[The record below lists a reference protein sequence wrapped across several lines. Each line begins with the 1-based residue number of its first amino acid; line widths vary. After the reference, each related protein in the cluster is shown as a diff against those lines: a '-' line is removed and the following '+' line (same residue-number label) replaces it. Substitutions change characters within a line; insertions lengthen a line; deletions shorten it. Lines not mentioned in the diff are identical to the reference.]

1 MAVRKMQDQY
11 VQELAQENK
20 RIHMMAY
27 ALIALLIA
35 VIVVSVLKQFM
46 LTSILLVVAIL
57 YQIFVVRRQ
66 QRAYLKKCENTNLEL
81 STLRDFSDTEIEEKG
96 TQLSEQDLEAAGLL
110 PFVPKTASF
119 FKSVHGVKEKLDICA
134 TDCSVAQHQHEKGV
148 AAEIN
153 TGNWIRIRLP
163 EHTGLNVR
171 ILEDGLFP
179 EAFRTDFYQKQQL
192 EEVARPDGIPSS
204 MHLYT
209 ADQEAKLPS
218 GAFLQK
224 LRSFTDYTPGKVAVS
239 IRDDVLDVYIRNRF
253 LSAGFSVREALTKL
267 ELIRD
272 PYPELQHVL
281 ELVSFLIR

>member
-1 MAVRKMQDQY
+1 MAVRKTQDQY

-20 RIHMMAY
+20 RIHYMAY
-27 ALIALLIA
+27 ALIVLLVA

-46 LTSILLVVAIL
+46 LTSILLVAALL
-57 YQIFVVRRQ
+57 YQIFGVRKQ

-81 STLRDFSDTEIEEKG
+81 STLRDFGDAEIEEKG
-96 TQLSEQDLEAAGLL
+96 TKLSEQELEDAGIL

-119 FKSVHGVKEKLDICA
+119 FKSIHGTKGKLDIRA

-153 TGNWIRIRLP
+153 TGNWIHILLP

-179 EAFRTDFYQKQQL
+179 EAFRTDFYEKQQL
-192 EEVARPDGIPSS
+192 EEAARPEGVPSS
-204 MHLYT
+204 MHIYT
-209 ADQEAKLPS
+209 DGEAAKLPS

-224 LRSFTDYTPGKVAVS
+224 LRSFADYTPGNIAMS

-253 LSAGFSVREALTKL
+253 LSAGFSVREAVTKQELT
-267 ELIRD
+267 RD
-272 PYPELQHVL
+272 PYPELHHVL

>member
-1 MAVRKMQDQY
+1 MAVRKTQDQY

-20 RIHMMAY
+20 RIHHMAY
-27 ALIALLIA
+27 ALIVLLIA
-35 VIVVSVLKQFM
+35 VIVASVLKQFI
-46 LTSILLVVAIL
+46 LTSLLLVAAIL

-81 STLRDFSDTEIEEKG
+81 STLKDFSDTDIEEKG
-96 TQLSEQDLEAAGLL
+96 TQLSEQDLDAAGLL
-110 PFVPKTASF
+110 PFVSKTARF
-119 FKSVHGVKEKLDICA
+119 FKSIHGTKGKLEIHS

-148 AAEIN
+148 AADIN

-253 LSAGFSVREALTKL
+253 LSAGFSVREALTKQ

>member
-1 MAVRKMQDQY
+1 MAVRKTQDQY

-20 RIHMMAY
+20 RIHHMAY
-27 ALIALLIA
+27 ALIVLLIA
-35 VIVVSVLKQFM
+35 VIVASVLKQFI
-46 LTSILLVVAIL
+46 LTSLLLVAAIL

-81 STLRDFSDTEIEEKG
+81 STLKDFSDTDIEEKG

-148 AAEIN
+148 AADIN

-253 LSAGFSVREALTKL
+253 LSAGFSVREALTKQ

>member
-1 MAVRKMQDQY
+1 MAVRKTQDQY
-11 VQELAQENK
+11 VQELTQENK
-20 RIHMMAY
+20 RIHYMAY
-27 ALIALLIA
+27 ALIVLLIA
-35 VIVVSVLKQFM
+35 VIVASVLKQFI
-46 LTSILLVVAIL
+46 LTSLLLVAAIL

-81 STLRDFSDTEIEEKG
+81 STLKDFNDTSIEEKG

-119 FKSVHGVKEKLDICA
+119 FKSIHGTKGKLDICA

-148 AAEIN
+148 AAEIS

-179 EAFRTDFYQKQQL
+179 EVFRTDFYQKQQL
-192 EEVARPDGIPSS
+192 EEAARPDGIPLS

-253 LSAGFSVREALTKL
+253 LSAGFSIREALTKQAL
-267 ELIRD
+267 TRD

>member
-1 MAVRKMQDQY
+1 MAVRKTQDQY

-20 RIHMMAY
+20 RIHYMAY
-27 ALIALLIA
+27 VLIVLLIA
-35 VIVVSVLKQFM
+35 VIVASVLKQFI
-46 LTSILLVVAIL
+46 LTSLLLLAAIA
-57 YQIFVVRRQ
+57 YQIFVVRKQ

-81 STLRDFSDTEIEEKG
+81 STLKDFSDTDIEEKG

-119 FKSVHGVKEKLDICA
+119 FKSIQGTKGKLDIRA

-148 AAEIN
+148 AAEIS

-179 EAFRTDFYQKQQL
+179 EVFRTDFYQKQQL
-192 EEVARPDGIPSS
+192 EEVARPDSIPSS

-253 LSAGFSVREALTKL
+253 LSAGFSVREALTKQAL
-267 ELIRD
+267 TRD

>member
-1 MAVRKMQDQY
+1 MAVRKTQDQY

-20 RIHMMAY
+20 RIHHMAY
-27 ALIALLIA
+27 ALIVLLIA
-35 VIVVSVLKQFM
+35 VIVASVLKQFI
-46 LTSILLVVAIL
+46 LTSLLLVAAIL

-81 STLRDFSDTEIEEKG
+81 STLKDFSDTDIEEKG
-96 TQLSEQDLEAAGLL
+96 TQLSEQDLDAAGLL

-148 AAEIN
+148 AADIN

-253 LSAGFSVREALTKL
+253 LSAGFSVREALTKQ

>member
-1 MAVRKMQDQY
+1 MAVRKTQDQY

-20 RIHMMAY
+20 RIRYMAY
-27 ALIALLIA
+27 ALIVLLIA
-35 VIVVSVLKQFM
+35 VIAVSVFKQFI
-46 LTSILLVVAIL
+46 LTSLLLAAAIL

-66 QRAYLKKCENTNLEL
+66 QRAYLKTCENTNLEL
-81 STLRDFSDTEIEEKG
+81 STLKDFSDTDIEEKG

-119 FKSVHGVKEKLDICA
+119 FKSIHGTKGKLDIRA

-153 TGNWIRIRLP
+153 TGNWIHILLP

-171 ILEDGLFP
+171 ILEEGLFP
-179 EAFRTDFYQKQQL
+179 EVVRTDFYEKQQL
-192 EEVARPDGIPSS
+192 EEATRPEGVPSS
-204 MHLYT
+204 MHIYT
-209 ADQEAKLPS
+209 DGEAAKLPS

-224 LRSFTDYTPGKVAVS
+224 LRSFADYTPGNIAMS

-253 LSAGFSVREALTKL
+253 LSAGFSVRETVTKQELT
-267 ELIRD
+267 RD
-272 PYPELQHVL
+272 PYPELHHVL

>member
-1 MAVRKMQDQY
+1 MAVRKTQDQY

-20 RIHMMAY
+20 RIHHMAY
-27 ALIALLIA
+27 ALIVLLIA
-35 VIVVSVLKQFM
+35 VIVASALKQFI
-46 LTSILLVVAIL
+46 LTSLLLVAAIL

-81 STLRDFSDTEIEEKG
+81 STLKDFSDTDIEEKG
-96 TQLSEQDLEAAGLL
+96 TQLSEQDLDAAGLL

-148 AAEIN
+148 AADIN

-253 LSAGFSVREALTKL
+253 LSAGFSVREALTKQ

>member
-1 MAVRKMQDQY
+1 MAVRKTQDQY
-11 VQELAQENK
+11 VQELTQENK
-20 RIHMMAY
+20 RIHYMAY
-27 ALIALLIA
+27 ALIVLLIA
-35 VIVVSVLKQFM
+35 VIVASVLKQFI
-46 LTSILLVVAIL
+46 LTSLLLVAAIL

-81 STLRDFSDTEIEEKG
+81 STLKDFSDTDIEEKG

-119 FKSVHGVKEKLDICA
+119 FKSIHGTKGKLDICA

-148 AAEIN
+148 AAEIS

-192 EEVARPDGIPSS
+192 EEAARPDGIPSS

-224 LRSFTDYTPGKVAVS
+224 LRAFSEYTPGKISVS
-239 IRDDVLDVYIRNRF
+239 IEDDVLDVYIRNRF
-253 LSAGFSVREALTKL
+253 LSAGFSVREAVTKQA
-267 ELIRD
+267 LIRD

-281 ELVSFLIR
+281 ELVPFLIR

>member
-1 MAVRKMQDQY
+1 MAVRKTQDQY

-20 RIHMMAY
+20 RIHYLAY
-27 ALIALLIA
+27 ALIVLLVA
-35 VIVVSVLKQFM
+35 VIVVSVLKQFV
-46 LTSILLVVAIL
+46 LTSILLVAALL
-57 YQIFVVRRQ
+57 YQIFVVRKQ

-81 STLRDFSDTEIEEKG
+81 STLRDFSDTEVEEKG
-96 TQLSEQDLEAAGLL
+96 TQLSEQDLEDAGLL

-119 FKSVHGVKEKLDICA
+119 FKSIHGTKGKLDIRA

-153 TGNWIRIRLP
+153 TGNWIHILLP

-179 EAFRTDFYQKQQL
+179 EEFRTDFYEKQQL
-192 EEVARPDGIPSS
+192 EEAARPEGVPSS
-204 MHLYT
+204 MHIYT
-209 ADQEAKLPS
+209 DGEAAKLPS

-224 LRSFTDYTPGKVAVS
+224 LRSFADYTPGNIAMS

-253 LSAGFSVREALTKL
+253 LSAGFSVRETVTKQELT
-267 ELIRD
+267 RD
-272 PYPELQHVL
+272 PYPELHHVL

>member
-1 MAVRKMQDQY
+1 MAVRKTQDQY

-20 RIHMMAY
+20 RIHHMAY
-27 ALIALLIA
+27 ALIVLLIA
-35 VIVVSVLKQFM
+35 VIVASVLKQFI
-46 LTSILLVVAIL
+46 LTSLLLVAAIL

-81 STLRDFSDTEIEEKG
+81 STLKDFSDTDIEEKG
-96 TQLSEQDLEAAGLL
+96 TQLSEQDLDAAGLL

-148 AAEIN
+148 AADIN

-224 LRSFTDYTPGKVAVS
+224 LRAFSEYTPGKISVS
-239 IRDDVLDVYIRNRF
+239 IEDDVLDVYIRNRF
-253 LSAGFSVREALTKL
+253 LNAGFSVREAVTKQA
-267 ELIRD
+267 LIRD

>member
-1 MAVRKMQDQY
+1 MAVRKTQDQY

-20 RIHMMAY
+20 RIHHMAY
-27 ALIALLIA
+27 ALIVLLIA
-35 VIVVSVLKQFM
+35 VIVASVLKQFI
-46 LTSILLVVAIL
+46 LTSLLLLAAIA
-57 YQIFVVRRQ
+57 YQIFGVRKQ

-81 STLRDFSDTEIEEKG
+81 STLKDFSDTDIEEKG

-119 FKSVHGVKEKLDICA
+119 FKSVHGVKGKLDIRA

-148 AAEIN
+148 AAEIS

-179 EAFRTDFYQKQQL
+179 EVFRTDFYQKQQL
-192 EEVARPDGIPSS
+192 EEAARPDSIPSS

-253 LSAGFSVREALTKL
+253 LSAGFSVREALTKQAL
-267 ELIRD
+267 TRD

>member
-1 MAVRKMQDQY
+1 MAVRKTQDQY

-20 RIHMMAY
+20 RIHHMAY
-27 ALIALLIA
+27 ALIVLLIA
-35 VIVVSVLKQFM
+35 VIVASVLKQFI
-46 LTSILLVVAIL
+46 LTSLLLVAAIL

-81 STLRDFSDTEIEEKG
+81 STLKDFSDTDIEEKG
-96 TQLSEQDLEAAGLL
+96 TQLSEQDLDAAGLL

-148 AAEIN
+148 AADIN

-224 LRSFTDYTPGKVAVS
+224 FRSFTDYTPGKVAVS

-253 LSAGFSVREALTKL
+253 LSAGFSVREALTKQ

>member
-1 MAVRKMQDQY
+1 MAVRKTQDQY
-11 VQELAQENK
+11 VQELTQENK
-20 RIHMMAY
+20 RIHYMAY
-27 ALIALLIA
+27 ALIVLLIA
-35 VIVVSVLKQFM
+35 VIVASVLKQFI
-46 LTSILLVVAIL
+46 LTSLLLVAAIL

-81 STLRDFSDTEIEEKG
+81 STLKDFSDTDIEEKG

-119 FKSVHGVKEKLDICA
+119 FKSVHGAKGKLDICA

-192 EEVARPDGIPSS
+192 EEAARPDSIPSS

-253 LSAGFSVREALTKL
+253 LSAGFSVREAVTKQELT
-267 ELIRD
+267 RD
-272 PYPELQHVL
+272 PYPELHHVL

>member
-1 MAVRKMQDQY
+1 MAVRKTQDQY

-20 RIHMMAY
+20 RIHYMAY
-27 ALIALLIA
+27 VLIVLLIA
-35 VIVVSVLKQFM
+35 VIVASVLKQFI
-46 LTSILLVVAIL
+46 LTSLLLVAAIL

-81 STLRDFSDTEIEEKG
+81 STLKDFGDTSIEEKG

-119 FKSVHGVKEKLDICA
+119 FKSIHGTKGKLDIRA

-153 TGNWIRIRLP
+153 TGNWIHILLP

-179 EAFRTDFYQKQQL
+179 EAFRTDFYEKQQL
-192 EEVARPDGIPSS
+192 EEAARPEGVPSS
-204 MHLYT
+204 MHIYT
-209 ADQEAKLPS
+209 DGEAAKLPS

-224 LRSFTDYTPGKVAVS
+224 LRSFADYTPGNIAMS

-253 LSAGFSVREALTKL
+253 LSAGFSVREALTKQ
-267 ELIRD
+267 ELTRD

>member
-1 MAVRKMQDQY
+1 MAVRKTQDQY

-20 RIHMMAY
+20 RIHHMAY
-27 ALIALLIA
+27 ALIVLLIA
-35 VIVVSVLKQFM
+35 VIVASVLKRFI
-46 LTSILLVVAIL
+46 LTSLLLVAAIF

-81 STLRDFSDTEIEEKG
+81 STLKDFSDTDIEEKG
-96 TQLSEQDLEAAGLL
+96 TQLSEQDLDAAGLL

>member
-1 MAVRKMQDQY
+1 MAVRKTQDQY

-20 RIHMMAY
+20 RIHHMAY
-27 ALIALLIA
+27 ALIVLLIA
-35 VIVVSVLKQFM
+35 VIVASVLKQFI
-46 LTSILLVVAIL
+46 LTSLLLVAAIL

-81 STLRDFSDTEIEEKG
+81 STLKDFSDTDIEEKG
-96 TQLSEQDLEAAGLL
+96 MQLSEQDLDAAGLL

-148 AAEIN
+148 AADIN

-253 LSAGFSVREALTKL
+253 LSAGFSVREAVTKQA
-267 ELIRD
+267 LIRD
-272 PYPELQHVL
+272 PYPELHHVL

>member
-1 MAVRKMQDQY
+1 MAVRKTQDQY
-11 VQELAQENK
+11 VQELVQENK
-20 RIHMMAY
+20 RIHYMAY
-27 ALIALLIA
+27 ALIVLLIA
-35 VIVVSVLKQFM
+35 VIVASVLKRFI
-46 LTSILLVVAIL
+46 LTSLLLVAAIF

-81 STLRDFSDTEIEEKG
+81 STLKDFSDTDIEEKG
-96 TQLSEQDLEAAGLL
+96 TQLSEQDLDAAGLL

>member
-1 MAVRKMQDQY
+1 MAVRKTQDQY

-20 RIHMMAY
+20 RIHHMAY
-27 ALIALLIA
+27 ALIVLLIA
-35 VIVVSVLKQFM
+35 VIVASVLKQFI
-46 LTSILLVVAIL
+46 LTSLLLVAAIL

-81 STLRDFSDTEIEEKG
+81 STLKDFSDTDIEEKG
-96 TQLSEQDLEAAGLL
+96 TQLSEQDLDAAGLL

-253 LSAGFSVREALTKL
+253 LSAGFSVREALTKQ